1 MFKKGL
7 SIIIVIL
14 LLNGCVGEYTDTIE
28 KAIENEAE
36 RGTIIQIEEL
46 DKDTALVI
54 MEEPEN
60 LVKMSTV
67 FKGENGWEVS
77 DNSGVL
83 GVLESTEGWGFGG
96 MKAPLTVMPNK
107 TINFQLGLVIDK
119 KIEKITI
126 FNTETK
132 EEFPVKTITSK
143 SGMKIYYAYD
153 ERSFNF
159 TTLKAYSKD
168 GKVLY
173 EK

>member
-14 LLNGCVGEYTDTIE
+14 LLNGCVGEYTGTIE

-67 FKGENGWEVS
+67 FKGKNGWVVS

-83 GVLESTEGWGFGG
+83 GASESAEGFVG
-96 MKAPLTVMPNK
+96 MKAPLTVMPKK

-126 FNTETK
+126 FNIETK
-132 EEFPVKTITSK
+132 EEFPVKTMTSK